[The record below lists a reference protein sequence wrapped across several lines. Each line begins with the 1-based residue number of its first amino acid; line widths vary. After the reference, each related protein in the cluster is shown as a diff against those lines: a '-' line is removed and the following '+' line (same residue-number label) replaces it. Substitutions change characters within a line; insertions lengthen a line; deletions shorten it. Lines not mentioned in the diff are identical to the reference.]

1 MEKKVKL
8 HELDEKEQQE
18 RIKEIKKNAKNITKR
33 VLLAIFCSVLIL
45 LMVFS
50 LIAGIIWGD
59 DEKDD
64 DHNHN
69 HTHTH
74 AIVEILN

>member
-1 MEKKVKL
+1 MDKKVKL

-18 RIKEIKKNAKNITKR
+18 KLDEMKKRAKLITKR
-33 VLLAIFCSVLIL
+33 VLLAVFCSVLIL
-45 LMVFS
+45 FMVFS
-50 LIAGIIWGD
+50 LIAGIFWGD

-69 HTHTH
+69 HTH